1 MVTHILHGSNATTAE
16 EEASLQARSSG
27 RRIYQLDALRG
38 LAAVVVVAHHTRLV
52 EHGLIPPWYLAP
64 LFAGPQ
70 AVVLFFVLSGFVLS
84 LPHLQGRPQPYPLY
98 AVRRI
103 TRIYLPF
110 AVAAAL
116 SILACLPF
124 RSEHLPLSSWFQV
137 QWTCHITWNAIVSQ
151 MCMWPTDCFNTA
163 LWSLWF
169 ELQLSLLMPLI
180 MRAMMRWNSGF
191 ILLCSLTA
199 AFLKVSLIPHM
210 NNHFLLG
217 YTLQVGSLFV
227 LGVYLA
233 LHEERLRGLLR
244 SASRYRW
251 YVLAISLFFFF
262 DYPGR
267 FSPRVL
273 ARSWLVD
280 GIGAAGILLC
290 SLEIQPLAN
299 ALRHKAA
306 EYLGRISFSLYL
318 LHSIFVMSLFDLLYG
333 KVPGVVIYLAIA
345 TLSLAAAHIFCISVE
360 EPCISLPGVL
370 AGKPLAD
377 PDLWLSANKTLAVR
391 HRP

>member
-1 MVTHILHGSNATTAE
+1 MVEGRAVSAVP
-16 EEASLQARSSG
+16 EEATLQARSAG

-38 LAAVVVVAHHTRLV
+38 LAAVIVVAHHTRLA
-52 EHGLIPPWYLAP
+52 EHGLISPWYLAP

-116 SILACLPF
+116 SILASLPF
-124 RSEHLPLSSWFQV
+124 RGERLPLSPWFQV

-151 MCMWPTDCFNTA
+151 MCMWPTNCFNTA
-163 LWSLWF
+163 FWSLWF

-180 MRAMMRWNSGF
+180 MKAMMRWNSGL
-191 ILLCSLTA
+191 ILLCSLSG
-199 AFLKVSLIPHM
+199 AFLKVSFIPHM
-210 NNHFLLG
+210 NNHLFLG
-217 YTLQVGSLFV
+217 YSLQIGSLFV
-227 LGVYLA
+227 LGAYLA
-233 LHEERLRGLLR
+233 LHEERLRGLLH

-251 YVLAISLFFFF
+251 YILAISLFFFF
-262 DYPGR
+262 DYPCR
-267 FSPRVL
+267 FSPRL
-273 ARSWLVD
+273 MARSWLVD
-280 GIGAAGILLC
+280 GIGAAGILIC
-290 SLEIQPLAN
+290 SLEIKPFAEV
-299 ALRHKAA
+299 LRHRTA

-333 KVPGVVIYLAIA
+333 KLPATVIYLAIA
-345 TLSLAAAHIFCISVE
+345 TLSLVVAHFFCVSVE
-360 EPCISLPGVL
+360 EPCIQL
-370 AGKPLAD
+370 AKRIGRRAAGRPRPLA
-377 PDLWLSANKTLAVR
+377 AR
-391 HRP
+391 